1 MPMTRPT
8 LRYPETVREA
18 LQRRYRNRHR
28 NWLAGEDTW
37 PLDFPLGCPSE
48 GEAQLQPDAVRA
60 WVQAG
65 GTFDGGGDLPGVERR
80 WRPVGSQRV
89 PERLLLH
96 AAEDVAAWVGEGRRW
111 RQARCHDQRLATQW
125 PGMASRLL

>member
-1 MPMTRPT
+1 MPMTRST

-37 PLDFPLGCPSE
+37 PLEFPLGCPSE
-48 GEAQLQPDAVRA
+48 GEAQLQPEAVRE
-60 WVQAG
+60 WVQAWRAISVG
-65 GTFDGGGDLPGVERR
+65 QAGSLRADCQSALLEDRGELIWCERR
-80 WRPVGSQRV
+80 WRTLGTQQL

-96 AAEDVAAWVGEGRRW
+96 AA
-111 RQARCHDQRLATQW
+111 
-125 PGMASRLL
+125 